1 MAATTFEEAKLCP
14 KCELPG
20 EDVSTSPA
28 KDSRGAPVVLH
39 MIWCRNDTC
48 KWYNTSWVV
57 QVNSDGTIPQAYSQI
72 GDKKYP
78 TISQESATRIEEN
91 YLRQLQAEV
100 EPGAEVRNPR
110 GN

>member
-1 MAATTFEEAKLCP
+1 MATTFEEAKLCP

-20 EDVSTSPA
+20 DDVSSSA
-28 KDSRGAPVVLH
+28 GKDSRGKPVVLH
-39 MIWCRNDTC
+39 MIFCRNDTC
-48 KWYNTSWVV
+48 KWYNTNWIV
-57 QVNSDGTIPQAYSQI
+57 QVNSDGSIPQAYSQV

-78 TISQESATRIEEN
+78 KLSQESVTRIEESIQ
-91 YLRQLQAEV
+91 RQLAAET